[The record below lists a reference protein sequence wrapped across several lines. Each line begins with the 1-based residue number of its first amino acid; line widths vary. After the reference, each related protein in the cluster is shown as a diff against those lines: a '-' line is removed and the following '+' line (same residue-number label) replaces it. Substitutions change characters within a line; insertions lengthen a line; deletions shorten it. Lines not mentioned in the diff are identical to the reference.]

1 MEDICI
7 LPVSLLIS
15 ILQGWPLMDSEQQ
28 INKGHAPPVALLPY
42 FHVFLTAQRN
52 PAGPVLLGIL
62 PVAEYV

>member
-1 MEDICI
+1 
-7 LPVSLLIS
+7 
-15 ILQGWPLMDSEQQ
+15 MDSEQQ
-28 INKGHAPPVALLPY
+28 INKGQSPPAALLAY